1 MTTFA
6 PPAVEGSVPH
16 LTPELWEE
24 ATRAIV
30 AKALAELAHERVLEP
45 RRERDG
51 RYAVPSDDG
60 EVIYRFA
67 ARLRALDHWQ
77 IDRATL
83 TRERRDGEELPLDA
97 LELVLELAGTLGLE
111 GERLGIY
118 LEEIAS
124 TTSALAY
131 KLLVS
136 LPADELAGADFQ
148 TIETRL
154 TEGHP
159 CFVANSGRL
168 GFSAGDYARYAPE
181 AARPVRLVWVAAHRS
196 AAEFHAGEGLTYDAL
211 LEAELGPETL
221 ARFAG
226 VLTDA
231 GLNRDDYVL
240 IPVHP
245 WQWTERLAVTFA
257 QDVAQRRLVLLGAG
271 DDGYLAQ
278 QSIRTFFNVDAP
290 EKHYVK
296 TALSVVNMGFV
307 RGLSA
312 KYMAGTPAIND
323 WLAEL
328 VEGDPVLRDCRFE
341 VLRERAA
348 VGYRPPRYS
357 AVDDPNAP
365 YPKMLAA
372 LWRETP
378 AARLRDGERTATMA
392 SLLHVDRDGR
402 SLAAALIER
411 SGLDAEEWVRRYL
424 RAYLTPLLHCYFAH
438 ELVFMP
444 HGENLILVLE
454 DDAVARVFM
463 KDIGEEIVLMD
474 PARELPPE
482 VERIRA
488 EVPDELKPLS
498 LLTDV
503 VDCFFRFLAP
513 ILDEAGALAEDRFW
527 ALVRAC
533 VTDYAATA
541 PDPARVERE
550 LLCERFALSCL
561 NRLQLA
567 NSKQMVDLQ
576 DPAGSLQIHGT
587 IANPLARAARVA

>member
-1 MTTFA
+1 MSTIAHPTTD
-6 PPAVEGSVPH
+6 GTIPH

-30 AKALAELAHERVLEP
+30 AKALSELAHERVLEP
-45 RRERDG
+45 RREQDG
-51 RYAVPSDDG
+51 RYAVASDDG

-67 ARLRALDHWQ
+67 ARVRALEHWQ
-77 IDRATL
+77 IDRASL
-83 TRERRDGEELPLDA
+83 VRERRDGEELPLDA
-97 LELVLELAGTLGLE
+97 LELVLDLASTLGLE

-136 LPADELAGADFQ
+136 VPADELAAADFQ

-159 CFVANSGRL
+159 CFIANSGRL
-168 GFSAGDYARYAPE
+168 GFSAADYARYAPE
-181 AARPVRLVWVAAHRS
+181 AAQPVRLVWVAAHRS
-196 AAEFHAGEGLTYDAL
+196 NAAFHTGEGLSYDEL
-211 LEAELGPETL
+211 LEGELGAGAVE
-221 ARFAG
+221 RFARM
-226 VLTDA
+226 LTDQ
-231 GLNRDDYVL
+231 GLDPDDYLL

-257 QDVAQRRLVLLGAG
+257 ADVAQRRLVLLGAG

-278 QSIRTFFNVDAP
+278 QSIRTFFNVDDPA
-290 EKHYVK
+290 KHYVK

-323 WLAEL
+323 WVAEL
-328 VEGDPVLRDCRFE
+328 VEGDPVLRDARFS

-357 AVDDPNAP
+357 EVNDPNAP

-378 AARLRDGERTATMA
+378 AARLAPGERTATMA
-392 SLLHVDRDGR
+392 SLLHVDRDGA
-402 SLAAALIER
+402 SLAAALIAR
-411 SGLDAEEWVRRYL
+411 SGLSAEAWVRQYL
-424 RAYLTPLLHCYFAH
+424 GAYLTPLLHCYFAH
-438 ELVFMP
+438 DLVFMP

-454 DDAVARVFM
+454 DDAVKRVFM

-527 ALVRAC
+527 ALVREC
-533 VTDYAATA
+533 VTDYARTAA

-561 NRLQLA
+561 NRLQLR
-567 NSKQMVDLQ
+567 NSRQMVDLQ

-587 IANPLARAARVA
+587 LPNPLARA